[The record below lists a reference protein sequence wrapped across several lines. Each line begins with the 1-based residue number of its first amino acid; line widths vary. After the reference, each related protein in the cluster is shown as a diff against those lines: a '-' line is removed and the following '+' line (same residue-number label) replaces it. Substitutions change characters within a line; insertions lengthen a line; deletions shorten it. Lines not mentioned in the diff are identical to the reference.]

1 MNLFQILVSC
11 SSPEL
16 AVIMGAVKKILN
28 LIQICGPIL
37 LICSIVYT
45 FIRLMQNPENK
56 KMFARIKNSA
66 LALVIIFFIPLLVD
80 VVMKMTDSSFQVSA
94 CWNENTSVSLSPS
107 YIQTNGDSNNRKN
120 PLGDSSN
127 YEKGTPKPS
136 SSTSTGTGNSSNGGN
151 SSSSGNNSSGNNGT
165 SDPSYSSGSLPS
177 EGVISGDLQIHFI
190 DPSSRVDAIYIKA
203 GNRSIFVD
211 GGYKADGKREI
222 AYLKRIGVT
231 KIDYYIGTHAH
242 KNHVEA
248 APAVIDTFG
257 IKNVLV
263 GRETCNG
270 SGSTPC
276 SWHMIKQH
284 ANSQKISLNGVN
296 ARTLSPGDTF
306 SLGGLKITCIGPST
320 VNNNLSS
327 GDTGQNYNSLLLIL
341 EYGSVSVALTGDN
354 SSSSHAKN
362 AAAQYP
368 NLIKVDVLKNPHH
381 NGNCSDSLYKA
392 YSPKYVVFTTKD
404 GYLPSSSLLSKLQK
418 LGVSK
423 SYIATN
429 SKDGN
434 VVMSSNGT
442 TINFKTRN

>member
-16 AVIMGAVKKILN
+16 AVIMGVVKKLLN

-37 LICSIVYT
+37 LICSIIYT

-80 VVMKMTDSSFQVSA
+80 VVMKMTDSNFQVSA
-94 CWNENTSVSLSPS
+94 CWNQNTSVSLSPS
-107 YIQTNGDSNNRKN
+107 YIQTNKDNNNRKN
-120 PLGDSSN
+120 PLGDSSS
-127 YEKGTPKPS
+127 YEKGTPRPS
-136 SSTSTGTGNSSNGGN
+136 TSTSTGSSSSSNGG
-151 SSSSGNNSSGNNGT
+151 SSSSGGNNGS
-165 SDPSYSSGSLPS
+165 SDSSYSQGTLPS

-276 SWHMIKQH
+276 SWHMIKKY
-284 ANSQKISLNGVN
+284 ASSQNVSLSGVN

-306 SLGGLKITCIGPST
+306 SLGGLKITCVGPST
-320 VNNNLSS
+320 VNNNLNS

-362 AAAQYP
+362 ASAQFS
-368 NLIKVDVLKNPHH
+368 NLMKVDVLKNPHH
-381 NGNCSDSLYKA
+381 NGNCSESLYKV
-392 YSPKYVVFTTKD
+392 YSPKYVVFTTMD

-423 SYIATN
+423 TYMATN

>member
-1 MNLFQILVSC
+1 MNIFQILVSC

-16 AVIMGAVKKILN
+16 AVIMNAIKNILN
-28 LIQICGPIL
+28 LIQIIGPLL
-37 LICSIVYT
+37 LICSLVFLLIKMM
-45 FIRLMQNPENK
+45 RNPEDK
-56 KMFARIKNSA
+56 KTKSRFKNSVIA
-66 LALVIIFFIPLLVD
+66 LGAIFFIPLLVN
-80 VVMKMTDSSFQVSA
+80 VVMRMAGSTYEISA
-94 CWNENTSVSLSPS
+94 CWNQNTSVSLSPS
-107 YIQTNGDSNNRKN
+107 YIQTNNEGENRKN
-120 PLGDSSN
+120 PFSDSSS
-127 YEKGTPKPS
+127 YEQGAPKPS
-136 SSTSTGTGNSSNGGN
+136 SSTSTSSSSSSN
-151 SSSSGNNSSGNNGT
+151 SSSISSSSSSSDNGG
-165 SDPSYSSGSLPS
+165 SDPSYSSGTLPS

-211 GGYKADGKREI
+211 GGFKADGKREI
-222 AYLKRIGVT
+222 DYLKRIGVT

-248 APAVIDTFG
+248 APAVINTFG

-276 SWHMIKQH
+276 SWHMIQKH
-284 ANSQKISLNGVN
+284 ANSQKISLSGVN
-296 ARTLSPGDTF
+296 ARTLSPGDSF
-306 SLGGLKITCIGPST
+306 SLGGLKITCVGPST
-320 VNNNLSS
+320 VNNNLGS
-327 GDTGQNYNSLLLIL
+327 GDTAQNYNSLLLIL
-341 EYGSVSVALTGDN
+341 QYGSVSVALTGDN
-354 SSSSHAKN
+354 SSSTNAKN
-362 AAAQYP
+362 AAAQFP

-381 NGNCSDSLYKA
+381 NGSCSDSLYKT

-404 GYLPSSSLLSKLQK
+404 GYLPSSSLLNKIQK

-423 SYIATN
+423 YYIATN

>member
-1 MNLFQILVSC
+1 MNLFQFLVSC

-16 AVIMGAVKKILN
+16 VVIMGVVKKLLN
-28 LIQICGPIL
+28 IIQICGPIL
-37 LICSIVYT
+37 LICSIIYT

-80 VVMKMTDSSFQVSA
+80 VVMKMTDSNFQVSA

-107 YIQTNGDSNNRKN
+107 YIQTNDDNNNRKN
-120 PLGDSSN
+120 PLGDSSS

-136 SSTSTGTGNSSNGGN
+136 SSTSTESNSS
-151 SSSSGNNSSGNNGT
+151 SSGESNYSSGNNSS

-276 SWHMIKQH
+276 SWHMIKKH
-284 ANSQKISLNGVN
+284 ASSQNISLSGVN

-306 SLGGLKITCIGPST
+306 SLGGLKITCVGPST
-320 VNNNLSS
+320 VNNNLGS

-354 SSSSHAKN
+354 SSSTHAKN
-362 AAAQYP
+362 AAAQFP
-368 NLIKVDVLKNPHH
+368 NLIDVDVLKNPHH

-392 YSPKYVVFTTKD
+392 YNPKYVVFTTMD

-423 SYIATN
+423 TYIATN

>member
-16 AVIMGAVKKILN
+16 AVIMGVVKKLLN

-37 LICSIVYT
+37 LICSIIYT

-80 VVMKMTDSSFQVSA
+80 VVMKMTDSNFQVSA
-94 CWNENTSVSLSPS
+94 CWNQNTSVSLSPS
-107 YIQTNGDSNNRKN
+107 YIQTNKENNNRKN
-120 PLGDSSN
+120 PLGDSSS
-127 YEKGTPKPS
+127 YEKGTPRPS
-136 SSTSTGTGNSSNGGN
+136 TSTSTGSSSSSNGG
-151 SSSSGNNSSGNNGT
+151 SSSSGGNNGS
-165 SDPSYSSGSLPS
+165 SDPSYSQGTLPS
-177 EGVISGDLQIHFI
+177 EGIISGDLQIHFI

-276 SWHMIKQH
+276 SWHMIKKY
-284 ANSQKISLNGVN
+284 ASSQNVSLSGVN

-306 SLGGLKITCIGPST
+306 SLGGLKITCVGPST
-320 VNNNLSS
+320 VNNNLNS
-327 GDTGQNYNSLLLIL
+327 GDTGQNYNALLLIL

-354 SSSSHAKN
+354 SSSSHTKN
-362 AAAQYP
+362 AAAQFP
-368 NLIKVDVLKNPHH
+368 NLMKVDVLKNPHH
-381 NGNCSDSLYKA
+381 NGNCSESLYKV
-392 YSPKYVVFTTKD
+392 YSPKYVVFTTMD

-423 SYIATN
+423 TYMATN

>member
-1 MNLFQILVSC
+1 MILFQFLVDC

-16 AVIMGAVKKILN
+16 AVILGAIKKILN
-28 LIQICGPIL
+28 IIQILGPVL
-37 LICSIVYT
+37 LICSLVYL
-45 FIRLMQNPENK
+45 FIKLMQNPEDK
-56 KMFARIKNSA
+56 KLKSRIKNSA
-66 LALVIIFFIPLLVD
+66 LALVFIFFIPLLVD

-94 CWNENTSVSLSPS
+94 CWNQNTSVNLSPS
-107 YIQTNGDSNNRKN
+107 YIKTNNDNENRKN
-120 PLGDSSN
+120 VLGNSFD

-136 SSTSTGTGNSSNGGN
+136 PSSSSSSTDGN
-151 SSSSGNNSSGNNGT
+151 SSSNNGE
-165 SDPSYSSGSLPS
+165 SDPSYSSGALPS
-177 EGVISGDLQIHFI
+177 EGVISGNLQIHFI

-211 GGYKADGKREI
+211 GGYKRDGYREI
-222 AYLKRIGVT
+222 EYLKRIGVT

-248 APAVIDTFG
+248 APPIINTFG

-270 SGSTPC
+270 SGNTPC
-276 SWHMIKQH
+276 SWHMIQKH
-284 ANSQKISLNGVN
+284 AKSQNISLSGVN

-306 SLGGLKITCIGPST
+306 SLGGLKITCVGPST
-320 VNNNLSS
+320 VNNNLNS

-354 SSSSHAKN
+354 SSSSHTKN
-362 AAAQYP
+362 AAAAYP

-381 NGNCSDSLYKA
+381 NGNSSESLYKA
-392 YSPKYVVFTTKD
+392 YSPKYVVFTTMD
-404 GYLPSSSLLSKLQK
+404 GYLPSSSLLSKIQK

-423 SYIATN
+423 YYIATN

-434 VVMSSNGT
+434 VVLSSNGS

>member
-1 MNLFQILVSC
+1 MNYFQILSGC
-11 SSPEL
+11 NSPGL
-16 AVIMGAVKKILN
+16 STVLGVAKKLLD
-28 LIQICGPIL
+28 LIQIFGPIL
-37 LICSIVYT
+37 LIVSIAFT
-45 FIRLMQNPENK
+45 FVKLMQHPDDK
-56 KMFARIKNSA
+56 KLFSRLKNSA
-66 LALVIIFFIPLLVD
+66 LALVLIFFIPLLVN
-80 VVMKMTDSSFQVSA
+80 VVMNMTDGTTQFSA
-94 CWNENTSVSLSPS
+94 CWKENTNVNLSPS
-107 YIQTNGDSNNRKN
+107 YIETNPGETRK
-120 PLGDSSN
+120 PI
-127 YEKGTPKPS
+127 
-136 SSTSTGTGNSSNGGN
+136 TGNSSDYEQGVPKPSP
-151 SSSSGNNSSGNNGT
+151 SSSSNNDGGSNSNGNNGGSSGVNNGG
-165 SDPSYSSGSLPS
+165 SDPSYGNTTLPS

-211 GGYKADGKREI
+211 GGYKRDGQREI
-222 AYLKRIGVT
+222 EYLKRIGVT

-248 APAVIDTFG
+248 APSIISTFG

-284 ANSQKISLNGVN
+284 ASSQKVSLNGVS
-296 ARTLSPGDTF
+296 ARTLSPGDSF
-306 SLGGLKITCIGPST
+306 SLGGLKITCVGPST

-327 GDTGQNYNSLLLIL
+327 GDTAQNYNSLLLIL

-354 SSSSHAKN
+354 SSSSHTKN
-362 AAAQYP
+362 AAAAYP

-381 NGNCSDSLYKA
+381 NGNCSESLYKT
-392 YSPKYVVFTTKD
+392 YSPKYVVFTTMD
-404 GYLPSSSLLSKLQK
+404 GYLPSSSVLNKIQN
-418 LGVSK
+418 LGAK
-423 SYIATN
+423 SYTVAN

-434 VVMSSNGT
+434 VVMSTNGT

>member
-1 MNLFQILVSC
+1 MILFQFLVNC

-16 AVIMGAVKKILN
+16 AIILGAIKKILN
-28 LIQICGPIL
+28 IIQILGPVL
-37 LICSIVYT
+37 LICSLVYL
-45 FIRLMQNPENK
+45 FIKLMQNPEDK
-56 KMFARIKNSA
+56 KLKSRIKNSA
-66 LALVIIFFIPLLVD
+66 LALVFIFFIPLLVD

-94 CWNENTSVSLSPS
+94 CWNQNTSVNLSPS
-107 YIQTNGDSNNRKN
+107 YIKTNNDNENRKN
-120 PLGDSSN
+120 VLGNSSD

-136 SSTSTGTGNSSNGGN
+136 PSSSSSSTGGN
-151 SSSSGNNSSGNNGT
+151 SSSDNGE
-165 SDPSYSSGSLPS
+165 SDPSYSSGALPS

-211 GGYKADGKREI
+211 GGYKRDGYREI
-222 AYLKRIGVT
+222 EYLKRIGVT

-248 APAVIDTFG
+248 APPIINTFS

-270 SGSTPC
+270 SGNTPC
-276 SWHMIKQH
+276 SWYMIQKH
-284 ANSQKISLNGVN
+284 AKSQNISLSGVN

-306 SLGGLKITCIGPST
+306 SLGGLKITCVGPST
-320 VNNNLSS
+320 VNNNLNS

-362 AAAQYP
+362 AAAAYP

-381 NGNCSDSLYKA
+381 NGNCSESLYKA
-392 YSPKYVVFTTKD
+392 YSPKYVVFTTMD
-404 GYLPSSSLLSKLQK
+404 GYLPSSNLLSKIQK

-423 SYIATN
+423 YYIATN

-434 VVMSSNGT
+434 VVLSSNGS